1 MLYCRYFCFTTME
14 VKSHIF
20 AVLLM
25 LAVVWRVVEPAALR
39 SPALEEWT
47 AQPEPTP
54 GGLVAEKEEGKHRAV
69 RETCGKNQYLFQK
82 GHCCLMCPKGHYVK
96 TPCVAPNIS
105 VICAPCIEG
114 KEYTED
120 ANGLERC
127 LSCRRCR
134 KDQDVVSVCTA
145 EKNTVCQ
152 CKQGTFCQPNRT
164 CEICQR
170 CKTSCPKDLEK
181 LSDCNATTDLTCG
194 PSLQGNVWIIVG
206 PILAFLVL
214 SICVVFFYWRC
225 HRANSA
231 EDSGSL
237 NILRR
242 ATSFLTPVLKGD
254 CQETHDNVWNT
265 NIDEAKVPLRGKLEN
280 ATMTGC
286 SPTKKEEVT
295 RPLVAAKELPE
306 VLTKSFY
313 TFINEVPN
321 KEWKKF
327 MRLLHLTDNEI
338 WVAERNHPSDI
349 REQYFQMLN
358 TWQSCTGKE
367 ASINTLL
374 QTLRDMNLKGVE
386 ERITASLIQEGIYKY
401 STEN

>member
-1 MLYCRYFCFTTME
+1 
-14 VKSHIF
+14 
-20 AVLLM
+20 
-25 LAVVWRVVEPAALR
+25 
-39 SPALEEWT
+39 
-47 AQPEPTP
+47 
-54 GGLVAEKEEGKHRAV
+54 
-69 RETCGKNQYLFQK
+69 ETCGKNQYLFQK

-231 EDSGSL
+231 FALFWGGRGGEETDCFILEKQKGVHKTIQDLKRQHIHTGPEAQDGGHSVHNLFSAAGNVSCFYRPTCTYQSGSPIK
-237 NILRR
+237 NIWCVCTRVHVQ
-242 ATSFLTPVLKGD
+242 VLLHAPSKK
-254 CQETHDNVWNT
+254 CT
-265 NIDEAKVPLRGKLEN
+265 
-280 ATMTGC
+280 C
-286 SPTKKEEVT
+286 SLKMQLVTIFKISGLQTVAILLQEEVT

-386 ERITASLIQEGIYKY
+386 ERITASLIQEGIYK
-401 STEN
+401 